1 MLPWIVPDP
10 SLDVIILQWVES
22 PHLAELC
29 VLQIARR
36 LAKEPACGW
45 YSDEDQCGMHVFQ
58 ALLCMVESMDDLNGT
73 LGALY
78 EQIMTYLLAHMQR
91 STDPSLP
98 AQIT

>member
-1 MLPWIVPDP
+1 MHNID
-10 SLDVIILQWVES
+10 S
-22 PHLAELC
+22 
-29 VLQIARR
+29 
-36 LAKEPACGW
+36 KETACGRS
-45 YSDEDQCGMHVFQ
+45 SDEDQCDMHVFR

-78 EQIMTYLLAHMQR
+78 EQIMTYLLAHMQH